1 MRENDKY
8 HMRQT
13 VKASYQLWESQS
25 APMAGSE
32 KERER

>member
-13 VKASYQLWESQS
+13 VKVAYQLWESES
-25 APMAGSE
+25 APTAGIQ
-32 KERER
+32 KEREQ